1 MSTHFSFL
9 ENNDMKPEIALHANQ
24 IGKYFQDPGIFKVL
38 TDISLTINK
47 GEFVTLI
54 GKSGS
59 GKSTLLYILSTMDT
73 DYEGELFIDGT
84 LVTGKSQ
91 NTLAALRNEK
101 IGFVFQFHYLLNEF
115 SCLKNVMIPALRLG
129 KHSRKEIE
137 ERAYAKLSLLG
148 LQDQA
153 LKRASKLSGG
163 QQQRVAIAR
172 ALINDPLIIMGD
184 EPTGNL
190 DTRNTDIVFEVFRQL
205 AHELNQTII
214 AVTHD
219 NDFANKSDRTI
230 EMIDGTIPHT
240 GQTTRTGTH

>member
-1 MSTHFSFL
+1 MQ
-9 ENNDMKPEIALHANQ
+9 PEIILQADK
-24 IGKYFQDPGIFKVL
+24 IGKYFYDPEKFKVL
-38 TDISLTINK
+38 NDISFTVNK

-73 DYEGELFIDGT
+73 EYQGELTIHGDR
-84 LVTGKSQ
+84 VTGKKQ
-91 NTLAALRNEK
+91 NALAALRNEK

-115 SCLKNVMIPALRLG
+115 TCLKNVMIPALRLG
-129 KHSRKEIE
+129 RYSKKEIE
-137 ERAYAKLSLLG
+137 ERAYEKLRMLG

-153 LKRASKLSGG
+153 LKPSSKLSGG
-163 QQQRVAIAR
+163 QQQRIAIAR

-190 DTRNTDIVFEVFRQL
+190 DSRNTDIVFDAFQQL
-205 AHELNQTII
+205 AHEFGQTII

-219 NDFANKSDRTI
+219 NDFADKSDRII
-230 EMIDGTIPHT
+230 EMMDGHIINSH
-240 GQTTRTGTH
+240 